1 MLDPLT
7 FQRIAHV
14 LHGRGYRIAARVI
27 TRVARHL
34 FACHLPAE
42 VEIGAGC
49 ELGYG
54 GIGVIV
60 HPQAR
65 IGRDVLLSPGV
76 VIGGRSGLPGAPTI
90 GNGVKIGAGA
100 KILGPITLGDGV
112 HVGANAVV
120 IRDVP
125 AGVVVAGIPAVPIEK
140 KLKIVEGAR

>member
-7 FQRIAHV
+7 LQRIAHA
-14 LHGRGYRIAARVI
+14 LHGRGHAIAARILTRI
-27 TRVARHL
+27 TRHL
-34 FACHLPAE
+34 FACHLPPE
-42 VEIGAGC
+42 VEFGAGC

-60 HPQAR
+60 HPEAR

-76 VIGGRSGLPGAPTI
+76 VIGGRSGLPGAPNI

-120 IRDVP
+120 IRDVA
-125 AGVVVAGIPAVPIEK
+125 AGAVVAGIPARPIHK
-140 KLKIVEGAR
+140 KLKIIEGAG

>member
-1 MLDPLT
+1 MLDALT
-7 FQRIAHV
+7 FQRIAHA
-14 LHGRGYRIAARVI
+14 LHGRGHAVTARVV
-27 TRVARHL
+27 TRIGRHL
-34 FACHLPAE
+34 FACHLPPQ
-42 VEIGAGC
+42 VEIGAGT

-65 IGRDVLLSPGV
+65 IGRDVLISPGV
-76 VIGGRSGLPGAPTI
+76 VIGGRSELEGAPVI
-90 GNGVKIGAGA
+90 GNRVKIGAGA

-125 AGVVVAGIPAVPIEK
+125 AGAVVAGIPARPIERA
-140 KLKIVEGAR
+140 LKVVDGVG